1 MITKLLMANVKG
13 ISREFRLAPVTLVQG
28 GNYTGKTAMAQA
40 IRIGLLGYDP
50 RLGKLAGAT
59 YGLASGE
66 RMQIGLEFKT
76 GEPVTRAWAMR
87 RGKLVSEGAKEPLT
101 EPMLLDIDQYFSLT
115 KQARIDYVMGLAA
128 EGGIEEKHINQALHE
143 VRQTIDP
150 MALPQHRLE
159 QWEMM
164 RRTAAELIT
173 AADQEGLSC
182 KEVVD
187 TLLTDWTEQAKATKG
202 VIAQMTGATQA
213 TEQLSGEEPEARS
226 QTTAIEEKQNGL
238 ALLEQAYA
246 VTAERAKIRW
256 KLERAVL
263 AAEQEARTAENAE
276 HLDELRR
283 QIAEL
288 RAEHDKEPIYQE
300 ELPKLTKAVQTAN
313 DRAKAAN
320 KAATEADQNVF
331 KCDNELARWREIL
344 KNQRELSEVKECRL
358 CGAAKEHWHKEKKD
372 YKADIEATEAGIKKL
387 EEQIEKLS
395 EDVASKRDDAV
406 TCQRKAEA
414 AAKALENLYNR
425 RDRGMERALKI
436 GELEKELAAAGE
448 AGTKL
453 AGLRKQLEENGTQTA
468 TELDASAAEI
478 RRTIEIAR
486 GELSKLQA
494 EQNRYARQCQQ
505 KLHAEEAAA
514 EREKR
519 EQILEVLQSGIE
531 QLKSLKETAA
541 ERQWGSFIKTIN
553 SFTQGILKE
562 PIAFYDGELGYWSGK
577 RWVGHETMS
586 GIEQAL
592 VYMGLG
598 VALAAK
604 SKLHI
609 VVMDEMGILDR
620 VNEFKVI
627 ERMKELELNGVI
639 DQFVG
644 MTSREVA
651 DIDDVEMIRL

>member
-13 ISREFRLAPVTLVQG
+13 ISREFDLAPVTLVQG

-50 RLGKLAGAT
+50 RLGKLASAT

-66 RMQIGLEFKT
+66 RMQIGLEFEA

-128 EGGIEEKHINQALHE
+128 EGGIESKHIDAALHA
-143 VRQTIDP
+143 VRQPIDP
-150 MALPQHRLE
+150 AAKEHQLGQLHR
-159 QWEMM
+159 M
-164 RRTAAELIT
+164 TAQCEELIA

-187 TLLTDWTEQAKATKG
+187 ALLLDWTEQAKATKG

-213 TEQLSGEEPEARS
+213 TEQLSGDEPEARS

-263 AAEQEARTAENAE
+263 AAEQEAKLADNAE
-276 HLDELRR
+276 HLEELRR
-283 QIAEL
+283 QIADL
-288 RAEHDKEPIYQE
+288 RAEHDKEPIYQD

-320 KAATEADQNVF
+320 KAATEADQDVF

-372 YKADIEATEAGIKKL
+372 YKADIQASEDTIAKL
-387 EEQIEKLS
+387 EEQLEKLR
-395 EDVASKRDDAV
+395 EDLATKNDDALV
-406 TCQRKAEA
+406 CQRKAEA

-478 RRTIEIAR
+478 RRTIEVAR

-627 ERMKELELNGVI
+627 DRMRELQVNGVI

-651 DIDDVEMIRL
+651 DIDGVEMIRL

>member
-13 ISREFRLAPVTLVQG
+13 ISREFGLAPVTLVQG

-50 RLGKLAGAT
+50 RLGKLASAT

-128 EGGIEEKHINQALHE
+128 EGGIEPKQINAALHA
-143 VRQTIDP
+143 VRQPIDP
-150 MALPQHRLE
+150 AAKEHQLGQLHR
-159 QWEMM
+159 M
-164 RRTAAELIT
+164 TAQCEELIA

-187 TLLTDWTEQAKATKG
+187 ALLLDWTEQAKATKG

-213 TEQLSGEEPEARS
+213 TEQLSGDEPEARS

-263 AAEQEARTAENAE
+263 AAEQEAKLADNAE
-276 HLDELRR
+276 HLEELRR
-283 QIAEL
+283 QIADL
-288 RAEHDKEPIYQE
+288 RAEHDKEPIYQD

-320 KAATEADQNVF
+320 KAATEADQDF
-331 KCDNELARWREIL
+331 AKCSNELYRWHEIL

-358 CGAAKEHWHKEKKD
+358 CGAEKEHWHKEKKD
-372 YKADIEATEAGIKKL
+372 YKADIQASEDTIAKL
-387 EEQIEKLS
+387 EEQLEKLR
-395 EDVASKRDDAV
+395 EDLATKQDDALV
-406 TCQRKAEA
+406 CQRKVEA
-414 AAKALENLYNR
+414 ATNALESLYNR

>member
-13 ISREFRLAPVTLVQG
+13 ISREFDLAPVTLVQG

-50 RLGKLAGAT
+50 RLGKLASAT

-66 RMQIGLEFKT
+66 RMQIGLEFKS

-128 EGGIEEKHINQALHE
+128 EGGIESKHIDAALHA
-143 VRQTIDP
+143 VRQPIDP
-150 MALPQHRLE
+150 AAKEHQLGQLHR
-159 QWEMM
+159 M
-164 RRTAAELIT
+164 TAQCEELIA

-187 TLLTDWTEQAKATKG
+187 ALLLDWTEQAKATKG

-283 QIAEL
+283 QLTDLKAEQ
-288 RAEHDKEPIYQE
+288 AKEPNYAE

>member
-1 MITKLLMANVKG
+1 MITKLMMENVKG
-13 ISREFRLAPVTLVQG
+13 ISREFDLAPVTLVQG

-76 GEPVTRAWAMR
+76 GETVARAWAMR

-128 EGGIEEKHINQALHE
+128 EGGIESKHIDAALHA
-143 VRQTIDP
+143 VRQPIDP
-150 MALPQHRLE
+150 VAKEHQLGQLHKM
-159 QWEMM
+159 
-164 RRTAAELIT
+164 TAQCEELVA

-187 TLLTDWTEQAKATKG
+187 ALLLDWTEQAKATKG

-263 AAEQEARTAENAE
+263 AAEQEAKLADNAE
-276 HLDELRR
+276 HLEELRR
-283 QIAEL
+283 QIADL
-288 RAEHDKEPIYQE
+288 RAEQIKEPYYGE

-320 KAATEADQNVF
+320 KAATEADQDVF
-331 KCDNELARWREIL
+331 KCDNELARWRDIL

-372 YKADIEATEAGIKKL
+372 YQADIKTSELAVAGLEEKL
-387 EEQIEKLS
+387 EKLRS
-395 EDVASKRDDAV
+395 NVVDRYEDTKLR
-406 TCQRKAEA
+406 QREVEA
-414 AAKALENLYNR
+414 AASALETLYAK
-425 RDRGMERALKI
+425 RDIGNARANSIAK
-436 GELEKELAAAGE
+436 LETELAAAGE

-478 RRTIEIAR
+478 RRTIEVAR

-651 DIDDVEMIRL
+651 DIEDVEMIRL